1 MLKTNI
7 SILLSI
13 LIFSGCATLE
23 PTLGPLDSN
32 VIPKEWN
39 TKIENNSTS
48 NINEIKPTWENFV
61 QNETLKRVVELAIK
75 NNKDLKIAILNIYT
89 ARATYRVSK

>member
-1 MLKTNI
+1 MVKTNI

-13 LIFSGCATLE
+13 LIFSGCASLE
-23 PTLGPLDSN
+23 PKLEPVDSN

-48 NINEIKPTWENFV
+48 NINEIKPSFNP
-61 QNETLKRVVELAIK
+61 
-75 NNKDLKIAILNIYT
+75 
-89 ARATYRVSK
+89 